1 MKHIFHLYYPA
12 VVFLYIMAALIFS
25 MITLNPVCIIIS
37 FLAAS
42 GYSIYLNG
50 VKSYLKTL
58 RFVAV
63 MFVII
68 SIINPLFNHNGVT
81 ILFYMFD
88 NPVTLEAC
96 LFGMASG
103 GMLACIFI
111 WFTCYNKLM
120 TNEKFLHLFG
130 KAMPTIALMLSMIL
144 RLVPTTRYKIKC
156 ITNAGKAM
164 GIQAE
169 TRRKRIAHGVR
180 ASSILLSWTMEDSIE
195 TAESMNARG
204 YGVAKRTSFTAFKWS
219 PHDIITGVIITALVG
234 AVIYMM
240 IVPFNTYVYYPTAGG
255 ELIAPIGIVGYVLYA
270 ILLCF
275 PLLLELRETIKWR

>member
-1 MKHIFHLYYPA
+1 MKHIFHLYHPA
-12 VVFLYIMAALIFS
+12 AVFLYIMAALIFS
-25 MITLNPVCIIIS
+25 MITLNPVCIVIS

-50 VKSYLKTL
+50 AKSYLKTL

-81 ILFYMFD
+81 ILFYMTG
-88 NPVTLEAC
+88 NPITLEAC

-144 RLVPTTRYKIKC
+144 RLVPTTRYKIRC

-164 GIQAE
+164 GIKAE

-204 YGVAKRTSFTAFKWS
+204 YGVAKRTSFTAFKHS
-219 PHDIITGVIITALVG
+219 PHDIITGAIITALVG
-234 AVIYMM
+234 AAIYMM
-240 IVPFNTYVYYPTAGG
+240 IVPFNAYVYYPTAGG
-255 ELIAPIGIVGYVLYA
+255 ELITPIGIVGYVLYA
-270 ILLCF
+270 LLLCF
-275 PLLLELRETIKWR
+275 PLLLEFRETIKWR

>member
-1 MKHIFHLYYPA
+1 MFG
-12 VVFLYIMAALIFS
+12 YIMAALIFS
-25 MITLNPVCIIIS
+25 MVTLNPVCIAIS

-50 VKSYLKTL
+50 AKKYLKTL

-63 MFVII
+63 MFFII

-81 ILFYMFD
+81 ILFYIFD
-88 NPVTLEAC
+88 NPITLEAC

-111 WFTCYNKLM
+111 WFTCYNVLM

-130 KAMPTIALMLSMIL
+130 KALPTIALMLSMIL
-144 RLVPTTRYKIKC
+144 RLVPVTRYKIQC
-156 ITNAGKAM
+156 LQNAGKAM
-164 GIQAE
+164 GIKAE
-169 TRRKRIAHGVR
+169 TKRKRIAHGVR

-204 YGVAKRTSFTAFKWS
+204 YGTAKRTSYTAFKWTT
-219 PHDIITGVIITALVG
+219 HDIVTFAIIAALVG
-234 AVIYMM
+234 AVVYMM
-240 IVPFNTYVYYPTAGG
+240 IVPFNTFVYYPTAGG
-255 ELIAPIGIVGYVLYA
+255 RLISPLGAVGYILYA
-270 ILLCF
+270 VLLSF
-275 PLLLELRETIKWR
+275 PLLLELRETIRWR